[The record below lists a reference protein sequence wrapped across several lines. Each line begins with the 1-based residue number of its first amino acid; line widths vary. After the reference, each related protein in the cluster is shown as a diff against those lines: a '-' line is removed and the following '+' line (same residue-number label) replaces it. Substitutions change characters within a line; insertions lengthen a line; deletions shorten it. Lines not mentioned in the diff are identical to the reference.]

1 MPASIH
7 RGRQI
12 RRSSAIASVMAVT
25 ALSLAGC
32 LPAQT
37 RSDGSAA
44 PSSAATGS
52 AQSMPVAGPSG
63 PPVRPSF
70 VAPTPTPAP
79 TFAVYTVV
87 RGDSLTTIAYRFGTT
102 ARSIAFWN
110 RSTYPSL
117 DPDSA
122 AYHPNLLQP
131 GWTLV
136 VVPNVILDEQ
146 SLPDPSVAPTG
157 SPEAGPSGA
166 PPPS

>member
-1 MPASIH
+1 MPTWTQI
-7 RGRQI
+7 RQI
-12 RRSSAIASVMAVT
+12 RRSGVIASVVALT
-25 ALSLAGC
+25 ALNLAGC
-32 LPAQT
+32 LPAGT
-37 RSDGSAA
+37 RSESSAASTSAATDTAPSAPVAA
-44 PSSAATGS
+44 PS
-52 AQSMPVAGPSG
+52 GPLG
-63 PPVRPSF
+63 RPSF

-87 RGDSLTTIAYRFGTT
+87 RGDSLTTVAYRFGTT

-131 GWTLV
+131 GWTLF

-146 SLPDPSVAPTG
+146 SLPDPSVAPTA
-157 SPEAGPSGA
+157 SPEAGPSG